1 MVTVEMLKRFSLLAY
16 LPREDLGELMEICK
30 IETWDEGGA
39 FAIEGEPVDK
49 LRLLLLG
56 RVAVNKRIQL
66 GRHGS
71 VRRATVSTIGPGG
84 AVGWSAVV
92 APYISTLSGVCLEP
106 CKFIALDAQ
115 ALRDFMV
122 RNPQAAH
129 SLMSG
134 ITEMVGARLQDMTG
148 MLTYFLSI
156 VSHELKA
163 PLAAVEN
170 YLEVMLGGFT
180 GELTAKQRRMLERSV
195 LRLRDLSGLIND
207 LLDLA
212 RMSPD
217 QIRADFVRFNPREF
231 GDRSVEDAWRAARD
245 KDITI
250 RVGAPQ
256 EFEEIVGAPRR
267 LRQVLTNL
275 LNNAIKFS
283 PPGGTVTLR
292 SWETEDELWLEVS
305 DEGIGIPPEDQR
317 NVFEDFF
324 RARNVGDVSGA
335 GLGLSIARKIV
346 DAHRGRIWIE
356 SPYEEGKP
364 GTRVTFVLPR
374 SLPLPGEPEG
384 QPEGQADAAAVAEDV
399 GAHN

>member
-16 LPREDLGELMEICK
+16 LPPEDLGELVEICD
-30 IETWDEGGA
+30 IETWAEGKI
-39 FAIEGEPVDK
+39 FINEDEPVDR

-56 RVAVNKRIQL
+56 TVALNKRIQL
-66 GRHGS
+66 GSHGS
-71 VRRATVSTIGPGG
+71 VRRAAVSVIGPGG
-84 AVGWSAVV
+84 AIGWSAVV
-92 APYISTLSGVCLEP
+92 SPYVFTLSGVCLEP

-115 ALRDFMV
+115 LLRDYMDQ
-122 RNPQAAH
+122 NPHVAY
-129 SLMSG
+129 SLMRG
-134 ITEMVGARLQDMTG
+134 IAEMVGWRLRDMTG
-148 MLTYFLSI
+148 ILTYFLSI

-180 GELTAKQRRMLERSV
+180 GELTAKQQHMLERSV
-195 LRLRDLSGLIND
+195 LRLHDLSGLING

-212 RMSPD
+212 RMHPQ
-217 QIRADFVRFNPREF
+217 QIQAEFVRCSPREF
-231 GDRSVEDAWRAARD
+231 GDRSVEDAWRAAQE

-256 EFEEIVGAPRR
+256 EFGEMVGAPQR

-283 PPGGTVTLR
+283 PPGSTVTLR

-305 DEGIGIPPEDQR
+305 DEGIGVPPEDQASI
-317 NVFEDFF
+317 FDDFF
-324 RARNVGDVSGA
+324 RARNVGGVSGA
-335 GLGLSIARKIV
+335 GLGLSIAKKIV
-346 DAHRGRIWIE
+346 DAHQGRIWLE

-364 GTRVTFVLPR
+364 GARFNVVLPR
-374 SLPLPGEPEG
+374 HLPLPGERDET
-384 QPEGQADAAAVAEDV
+384 ADAALVEERAGE
-399 GAHN
+399 HH